1 MLDDGNVGGIR
12 STNIVIKIAQTTTGT
27 GISTYTVTWD
37 KRHRHKQKQ
46 KHNPR
51 WAHSQSTTLALVV
64 TSCDSQLT
72 RRTSARA
79 PGQARAKAQDTMGLK
94 HKLSQDIGGENTS
107 TNVKHASQEA

>member
-1 MLDDGNVGGIR
+1 MLDDGNVGGTR

-46 KHNPR
+46 KHIPR
-51 WAHSQSTTLALVV
+51 WAQSQSTTLALVV

-72 RRTSARA
+72 RR
-79 PGQARAKAQDTMGLK
+79 QAQEHQGKHVQK
-94 HKLSQDIGGENTS
+94 HKTQWDLSTS
-107 TNVKHASQEA
+107 YLKT